1 MSMRIAVVTESFLP
15 QVNGV
20 TNSVLRVLEF
30 LENQGHEALVIA
42 PESEG
47 MPSEYRGYPVKSIPA
62 IPLQA
67 LLPIGMPVALPSRK
81 LQHLIEDF
89 QPDVIHLASPFALG
103 AYAARVAKKMGV
115 PSVSI
120 YQTDLAGF
128 ASHYGLNVAHNSL
141 RKVVGKIHSNTTR
154 TLAPSTSA
162 CSDLRSMGVPSV
174 HLWRRGVNSLLF
186 EPAKRNEELR
196 NNWGAPKKLIVG
208 YVGRLANEK
217 RISDLVGLSM
227 DPTISLVIVGD
238 GPAREKLERELPNA
252 IFTGFRSGDD
262 LASAYA
268 SFDLFI
274 HPGPNETFCQTVQEA
289 LASGTPCIVPTTGG
303 PSDLVTS
310 GATGYIIPTD
320 NPAVL
325 SATVE
330 HFRSR
335 TDRQEMRETARNS
348 VATRTWSSVNRQLL
362 KHYQEVIAE
371 QRSATNVPSH
381 NGHDGHDGHEGKESA
396 GNEGA
401 VA

>member
-1 MSMRIAVVTESFLP
+1 
-15 QVNGV
+15 
-20 TNSVLRVLEF
+20 
-30 LENQGHEALVIA
+30 
-42 PESEG
+42 
-47 MPSEYRGYPVKSIPA
+47 
-62 IPLQA
+62 
-67 LLPIGMPVALPSRK
+67 
-81 LQHLIEDF
+81 
-89 QPDVIHLASPFALG
+89 
-103 AYAARVAKKMGV
+103 
-115 PSVSI
+115 
-120 YQTDLAGF
+120 
-128 ASHYGLNVAHNSL
+128 
-141 RKVVGKIHSNTTR
+141 
-154 TLAPSTSA
+154 
-162 CSDLRSMGVPSV
+162 MGVPSV

-335 TDRQEMRETARNS
+335 TDREEMRETARNS

-371 QRSATNVPSH
+371 QRTATNVPSH
-381 NGHDGHDGHEGKESA
+381 NGHDGHEGKESA